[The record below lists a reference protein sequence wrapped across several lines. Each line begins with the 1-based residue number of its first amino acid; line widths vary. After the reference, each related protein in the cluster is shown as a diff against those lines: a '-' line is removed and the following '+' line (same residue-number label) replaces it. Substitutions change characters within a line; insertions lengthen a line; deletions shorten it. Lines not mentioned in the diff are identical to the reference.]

1 MKFEMRRRAISPA
14 ALRSRRFRMGFAAMA
29 RVAGNL
35 FRAVEGVGVDPAK
48 NIMTKHPIRGFEN
61 ASGAQSSPQTT
72 RALSKTQKTASL
84 KSPPIGGVR

>member
-14 ALRSRRFRMGFAAMA
+14 APRSIRFRMGFAAMA

-35 FRAVEGVGVDPAK
+35 FRAVEGVGVNPAK

-61 ASGAQSSPQTT
+61 ASGAQSSRQTT
-72 RALSKTQKTASL
+72 RALSKTKKTASL